1 MAWTTATAF
10 LETHMHPFLSLTLPR
25 TLVFR
30 TSIAA
35 ALLVAAGL
43 PLTASAQQAPYV
55 GIQQGLTAEQLRVTG
70 LDTLTG
76 AQLEALNALLR
87 ERESELATAL
97 QAAAPSGATAVGQ
110 AQDVTAANGA
120 ASMADSRRDDGSRDA
135 RLLGF
140 TDEPIRSRL
149 KGTVSEWDVGTVF
162 ELENGQQWKVLK
174 GKARLY
180 KPLQSPEVMV
190 VPGLTGR
197 WFLQVD
203 PDVAKP
209 RVYLIN

>member
-1 MAWTTATAF
+1 M
-10 LETHMHPFLSLTLPR
+10 PS
-25 TLVFR
+25 
-30 TSIAA
+30 
-35 ALLVAAGL
+35 LVAPKSCAPTIRCPAVDARKRRLSPVSAMLMLMVLML
-43 PLTASAQQAPYV
+43 PFTASAQPSRD
-55 GIQQGLTAEQLRVTG
+55 GDIQQGLSAEKLRATG
-70 LDTLTG
+70 LDTLTA
-76 AQLEALNALLR
+76 AQLDALNALLR
-87 ERESELATAL
+87 ERQATAAARAGER
-97 QAAAPSGATAVGQ
+97 QADERQAGQ
-110 AQDVTAANGA
+110 AQSGA
-120 ASMADSRRDDGSRDA
+120 APGGGASVGDSRRDDGSGER

-140 TDEPIRSRL
+140 TDAPIESRL

-180 KPLQSPEVMV
+180 KPLTAPQVKV

-197 WFLQVD
+197 WFLEVD